1 MELLK
6 EVNKRAKLEQQ
17 KLATE
22 KLISSQSKEISET
35 HNNED
40 NVLTEIVLETEQ

>member
-6 EVNKRAKLEQQ
+6 EINKRTKLEQQ

-22 KLISSQSKEISET
+22 KLILSQSKEVSET
-35 HNNED
+35 HNNDD
-40 NVLTEIVLETEQ
+40 NVLPDVH